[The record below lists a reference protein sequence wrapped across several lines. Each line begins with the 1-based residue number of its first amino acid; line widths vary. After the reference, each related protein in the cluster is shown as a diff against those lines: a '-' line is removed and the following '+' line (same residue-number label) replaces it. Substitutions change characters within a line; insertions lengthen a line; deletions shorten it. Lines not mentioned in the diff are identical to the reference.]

1 MLVVKQCHATRFIRK
16 PSRCT
21 NVGDKVGALLNT
33 RLNKLGITDQFNVKI
48 VKTVGDKKQTQFHYT
63 VSCDKSKQKTVIDSL
78 KEACKDN
85 TLKDTVTNENQP
97 EDGDSSSES
106 SEETRKTHASAKV
119 TQKDLPQTKPTAA
132 PKPQT
137 SKSIILLFIF

>member
-1 MLVVKQCHATRFIRK
+1 
-16 PSRCT
+16 
-21 NVGDKVGALLNT
+21 
-33 RLNKLGITDQFNVKI
+33 
-48 VKTVGDKKQTQFHYT
+48 
-63 VSCDKSKQKTVIDSL
+63 VIDSL

-119 TQKDLPQTKPTAA
+119 THKDLPQTKL
-132 PKPQT
+132 KT
-137 SKSIILLFIF
+137 SKSVTVLPPYSPQGSDRLSVFTIERCPLWEVSVFPS